1 MATKK
6 VICKYCGASFSR
18 EIEPYVKVSNRYAHK
33 ECHEKHIED
42 TAQFRRL
49 TDYIKELYS
58 PMEPDW
64 AMIGTQLKKYKDEGM
79 TYYGML
85 YTLEFFFKVK
95 GNKVDKD
102 CGVGI
107 IPYQYKKA
115 KAYYTN
121 INNTY
126 TQAAKITATESI
138 NIGQKQEV
146 IIIENKVPDKKL
158 INFEY

>member
-95 GNKVDKD
+95 GNKVDKHSEE
-102 CGVGI
+102 
-107 IPYQYKKA
+107 
-115 KAYYTN
+115 N
-121 INNTY
+121 
-126 TQAAKITATESI
+126 
-138 NIGQKQEV
+138 V
-146 IIIENKVPDKKL
+146 I
-158 INFEY
+158 